1 MSSPRPL
8 YTPTVRISHTHS
20 HTKLAATSSPHKSI
34 MAVVDIKTKDEFDSL
49 VKSTP
54 YVALQAHAPWCGP
67 CKTIAPFF
75 TRHAASQSVP
85 QKYTFARFD
94 TDEVP
99 DLAYELNIRSIPAF
113 YFFEKGDRASK
124 LDVAGTSPPALKKSV
139 DECYAKA
146 QAKPSTARDSV
157 CFPKNNLV

>member
-1 MSSPRPL
+1 
-8 YTPTVRISHTHS
+8 
-20 HTKLAATSSPHKSI
+20 

-49 VKSTP
+49 VQSTP
-54 YVALQAHAPWCGP
+54 YVALQAHATWCGP
-67 CKTIAPFF
+67 CKAIAPVFS
-75 TRHAASQSVP
+75 RHAASQSVP

-113 YFFEKGDRASK
+113 YFFEKGGRAAD
-124 LDVAGTSPPALKKSV
+124 LDVAGTSPPALKKSI

-146 QAKPSTARDSV
+146 QAKPNANRNSV
-157 CFPKNNLV
+157 CYPIQSEDATCLLSAQSILNNRGFLRMQTLLEQCSQH